1 MRGDSWAGARQ
12 PTNINI
18 NNNINKRKVFFKKL
32 RNTRSTQLKS
42 I

>member
-1 MRGDSWAGARQ
+1 MRGDSWAGAQQ

-18 NNNINKRKVFFKKL
+18 NNNINKRKVFKIL